1 MPEYSEPWQ
10 IALGF
15 KSHSLVDA
23 AGKTL
28 TTSLHA
34 DLWEKIPRIVACV
47 NACKGIPTEW
57 LEDDPPYDLFSNVRE
72 SLRLLRLIVDR
83 VCELSPVAVSGS
95 EARIWK
101 DVALHAGDVL
111 AALEGDS
118 SRLLA
123 TIEATRKRFGTV
135 VE

>member
-1 MPEYSEPWQ
+1 MGRLISGDGIAKSEEFMPEYSEPWQ

-57 LEDDPPYDLFSNVRE
+57 LASHKVAPVLPLEFWGV
-72 SLRLLRLIVDR
+72 VDKVEE
-83 VCELSPVAVSGS
+83 VCE
-95 EARIWK
+95 
-101 DVALHAGDVL
+101 
-111 AALEGDS
+111 
-118 SRLLA
+118 
-123 TIEATRKRFGTV
+123 
-135 VE
+135 